1 MDIKNICF
9 FGDSIAKGVVY
20 DSENQKYKVS
30 PTGFAS
36 LMSEK
41 LHTLIN
47 NYAVF
52 GCTVQAGL
60 KRLGRYAEDLENC
73 DLVMLEFGGNDC
85 DHNWQAISDDPT
97 GEHHPNLEPSEFESL
112 YETMVTKLKAL
123 GKNVVML
130 NLPPIDAEKYFAWIS
145 RDRSAKNILNWLGG
159 DEHYIYTWH
168 EMYNKALS
176 SVAKRQS
183 VPLLDIRSA
192 FLDRRDYAD
201 LICEDGIHP
210 NEEGHKLIADTLL
223 KACEESP
230 FFGKVLA

>member
-9 FGDSIAKGVVY
+9 FGDSIAKGVIY
-20 DSENQKYKVS
+20 DSENQRYKVS
-30 PTGFAS
+30 PTGFTS
-36 LMSEK
+36 LVAEK
-41 LHTLIN
+41 LHALIN

-60 KRLGRYAEDLENC
+60 KRLGRYSEELESC

-97 GEHHPNLEPSEFESL
+97 GEHHPNLEPETFAAL

-123 GKNVVML
+123 GKSVVML

-145 RDRSAKNILNWLGG
+145 RDRSAKNILSWLGG

-176 SVAKRQS
+176 AVAEKQS
-183 VPLLDIRSA
+183 VPLIDIRSA
-192 FLDRRDYAD
+192 FLVRESYSD
-201 LICEDGIHP
+201 LICDDGIHP
-210 NEEGHKLIADTLL
+210 NEEGHKLIASTLINAYGEKL
-223 KACEESP
+223 SLNKA
-230 FFGKVLA
+230 LA

>member
-60 KRLGRYAEDLENC
+60 KRLGRYAEDLEDC

-85 DHNWQAISDDPT
+85 DFDWKMIADDPES
-97 GEHHPNLEPSEFESL
+97 EHTPKTILDSFKEQFMLENS
-112 YETMVTKLKAL
+112 
-123 GKNVVML
+123 
-130 NLPPIDAEKYFAWIS
+130 FAQ
-145 RDRSAKNILNWLGG
+145 
-159 DEHYIYTWH
+159 
-168 EMYNKALS
+168 M
-176 SVAKRQS
+176 
-183 VPLLDIRSA
+183 
-192 FLDRRDYAD
+192 F
-201 LICEDGIHP
+201 
-210 NEEGHKLIADTLL
+210 
-223 KACEESP
+223 
-230 FFGKVLA
+230 